1 MEKETYLPR
10 QEAEYLLHLIRCA
23 LYKKIPEKKPVDC
36 SWESLW
42 NLARRNNVE
51 NTISPAIQLYPYEIP
66 EEIAVQWKRAI
77 HITLNRIL
85 QFAVERERIIEQ
97 MEKRGISCMPL
108 KGCLMTEYYSVP
120 GMRWMCDNDIL
131 YGYTQLNETTGIWEF
146 RGDTQEEQEKW
157 KKKASRELQQIM
169 TEQGYTTEHL
179 GGCHDVYLKK
189 PFFNFEMH
197 QKLVPEQDVRTI
209 YYENPWKNARLIG
222 ENRLEFRFTDEAEYM
237 FHLVHGNKHFTGGGC
252 GIRTLIDEYVFL
264 QKKTSL
270 DWNRIQKELEKTGL
284 TVFEKQLREASLH
297 AFSEHGVLEEKD
309 WDMISYMLGSGTY
322 GTLNNKIKNYLKRFE
337 ESVLKNQRKVRWQYA
352 KARFL
357 PEESFIR
364 EYYPFF
370 YRHKGMRILLP
381 WYRILKGLYIHPKKL
396 FAEWKIL
403 NQKIDEKQRRQKNE
417 N

>member
-10 QEAEYLLHLIRCA
+10 QEAKYLLHLIRCA

-179 GGCHDVYLKK
+179 GGCHDV
-189 PFFNFEMH
+189 
-197 QKLVPEQDVRTI
+197 
-209 YYENPWKNARLIG
+209 
-222 ENRLEFRFTDEAEYM
+222 
-237 FHLVHGNKHFTGGGC
+237 
-252 GIRTLIDEYVFL
+252 
-264 QKKTSL
+264 
-270 DWNRIQKELEKTGL
+270 
-284 TVFEKQLREASLH
+284 
-297 AFSEHGVLEEKD
+297 
-309 WDMISYMLGSGTY
+309 
-322 GTLNNKIKNYLKRFE
+322 
-337 ESVLKNQRKVRWQYA
+337 
-352 KARFL
+352 
-357 PEESFIR
+357 
-364 EYYPFF
+364 
-370 YRHKGMRILLP
+370 
-381 WYRILKGLYIHPKKL
+381 
-396 FAEWKIL
+396 
-403 NQKIDEKQRRQKNE
+403 
-417 N
+417 